1 MTGILNALALVN
13 LDSNVIV
20 LTDAS
25 PKDVTKK
32 QQVIDKAHEVR
43 NSIHFFLSRSGCGD
57 FSPYLEVANA
67 TEGIVVNQIS
77 DFEAF
82 AEFADKVGR
91 FTLENSGSK
100 RKRQAENC
108 IMFSL
113 SIFSQSVAILF
124 SSSNIHITITSPSG
138 VINTVTSTGT
148 IATYNINIPEAGE
161 YSVCSATEFEYSL
174 TSTTSLDFF
183 VEYVNVNGSTT
194 SLPPAG
200 MYLFRLT
207 LAWLCIYNISGS
219 TIGVFVTSS
228 SIANISAEENI
239 FLNLVLSDGRVFS
252 NVLIHCGSLLTGII
266 TVPDIAFE
274 FQLEGSDSRGNEFQT
289 NVDVMDTSLIGKI
302 ITS

>member
-13 LDSNVIV
+13 PDSNVIV

-25 PKDVTKK
+25 PKDVAKK
-32 QQVIDKAHEVR
+32 QQVIDKANEVR

-57 FSPYLEVANA
+57 FSPYLEVAAA

-108 IMFSL
+108 VMFSL
-113 SIFSQSVAILF
+113 SIFSQSVAVLF

-148 IATYNINIPEAGE
+148 IATYNINSPEAGE
-161 YSVCSATEFEYSL
+161 YSACSATEFEYSISL
-174 TSTTSLDFF
+174 TTNLDFF
-183 VEYVNVNGSTT
+183 VEYVNVNGSST

-200 MYLFRLT
+200 KYLLRVA
-207 LAWLCIYNISGS
+207 LAY
-219 TIGVFVTSS
+219 VF
-228 SIANISAEENI
+228 II
-239 FLNLVLSDGRVFS
+239 FQE
-252 NVLIHCGSLLTGII
+252 
-266 TVPDIAFE
+266 VP
-274 FQLEGSDSRGNEFQT
+274 LGY
-289 NVDVMDTSLIGKI
+289 L
-302 ITS
+302 